1 LAREKAISRARL
13 LDASLEALQR
23 DFIQFR
29 SGWFSRFHESLT
41 PTLAERRE
49 RTQEY
54 GKLIGSSIPTTVSF
68 AVKALAQVDRVSPL
82 SEELLSGDVAPALS
96 ARSKSVVF
104 TALTMLERAVKRNS
118 GFARQACEFAT
129 EALLHES
136 PEVQMAA
143 LDMIEKY
150 GDGNATSLRAKI

>member
-1 LAREKAISRARL
+1 
-13 LDASLEALQR
+13 
-23 DFIQFR
+23 
-29 SGWFSRFHESLT
+29 
-41 PTLAERRE
+41 
-49 RTQEY
+49 
-54 GKLIGSSIPTTVSF
+54 
-68 AVKALAQVDRVSPL
+68 VKALAQVDRVSPL
-82 SEELLSGDVAPALS
+82 SEEFLSGDVAPALS

-150 GDGNATSLRAKI
+150 GDGNATSLRAKIVSYRDSTSPSASTRIVSWLGEIPSADAVAARLDQSPSSPALQLDNANPTAEQRAIQPIEGLEELVAA